1 MHDGPVVL
9 RQFLALILVVLPS
22 ACAPISAQAP
32 VVAPDARKADVR
44 LTNFDT
50 PTPIRV
56 GQTLGVQPPTTNV
69 EWQLDFDPEALR
81 LLTSAS
87 DLPNPDV
94 RGWVW
99 RALKAGESEVTL
111 TSRTRCREQPCAPN
125 VMRFTVRLDIKP

>member
-1 MHDGPVVL
+1 M
-9 RQFLALILVVLPS
+9 
-22 ACAPISAQAP
+22 
-32 VVAPDARKADVR
+32 
-44 LTNFDT
+44 
-50 PTPIRV
+50 PTLIRV

-81 LLTSAS
+81 LLTPAA